1 LEINY
6 WLSLGMIPFTYGF
19 VGWVTNWLA
28 LKMTFY
34 PLHFWGIPPYLGWQ
48 GIIPRK
54 AHKMAVKAVDVITE
68 KLMNIEEVF
77 SRVDPKQFEEK
88 VYPLLKNAIIEST
101 EKFGN
106 SIHAE
111 LWASIPLVI
120 KNEIHASV
128 ERSSRATMRN
138 VILSLRSQIA
148 DYIDVKGIVLHCLTG
163 KNVGLVVEVFQ
174 SVGKPEF
181 KFIERSGFYF
191 GFILGLFQLIFWI
204 LYPIDW
210 TLPVQGIIVGYLT
223 NYLAIN
229 MIFRPLQPVRFFGL
243 FTYQGLFLKRQ
254 NEVSREYSK
263 IVAKKIL
270 TPKNILEDI
279 LKGKA
284 SQEVTSMI
292 EKSVM
297 DQIDNLTFLAKPV
310 IYSTGQNEKF
320 NLLKK
325 ELSDQMVVSVLN
337 CMDEIEP
344 FLEEALDLEKTMGD
358 RMSELSPLEFETVLR
373 SAFQEDELLLILVG
387 ALLGA
392 LVGLGQMAFLL

>member
-111 LWASIPLVI
+111 LWASIPLII

-223 NYLAIN
+223 KLFSNQYDLSTFATST
-229 MIFRPLQPVRFFGL
+229 IFWTFHLSGIIFKKA
-243 FTYQGLFLKRQ
+243 KR
-254 NEVSREYSK
+254 S
-263 IVAKKIL
+263 
-270 TPKNILEDI
+270 
-279 LKGKA
+279 
-284 SQEVTSMI
+284 I
-292 EKSVM
+292 ER
-297 DQIDNLTFLAKPV
+297 IF
-310 IYSTGQNEKF
+310 
-320 NLLKK
+320 
-325 ELSDQMVVSVLN
+325 
-337 CMDEIEP
+337 
-344 FLEEALDLEKTMGD
+344 
-358 RMSELSPLEFETVLR
+358 
-373 SAFQEDELLLILVG
+373 
-387 ALLGA
+387 
-392 LVGLGQMAFLL
+392 